1 MLGMVSPVSQRDTA
15 CLVTN
20 TLSAS
25 SSWESPCFILSSK
38 ILSLVFIQSSSS
50 VVTILYHIFLVMT
63 SNLLL
68 RVMVKLEFIE
78 EIGLC
83 TFLSVAKEKYQ
94 KNRHVRKVPR
104 YFPYGSYPLS
114 GAAFLPFGKKG

>member
-25 SSWESPCFILSSK
+25 SSWESPCFVLSSK
-38 ILSLVFIQSSSS
+38 IISLVFIQSSSS

-68 RVMVKLEFIE
+68 RVMVKLGFIG
-78 EIGLC
+78 EIDLR
-83 TFLSVAKEKYQ
+83 TFLSLSREKYQ
-94 KNRHVRKVPR
+94 K
-104 YFPYGSYPLS
+104 S
-114 GAAFLPFGKKG
+114 AT